1 MNALWSKEWTHTDAE
16 VLAFTIGDDAVL
28 DNRLIPYDIIG
39 SLAHAAGL
47 EAIGIL
53 TSEDRGALREKLAEL
68 YNDWKVGRFHLKPE
82 DEDMH
87 SAIERELTDAL
98 GDLGKRIHTGR
109 SRNDQVLTAL
119 RLFMKESLL
128 INMKALARLAA
139 TACAQGKNHLG
150 VMMPGYTHL
159 QRAMPASVG
168 FWYAS
173 FAESFADT
181 LETGK
186 ALFDRLDRSPLGA
199 AAGFGVPLPLD
210 RELTAKVMGFSRVHV
225 NAAAVQNS
233 RGRLEAAYAG
243 WLVDVGL
250 DVEKLSWDLLLFS
263 SREFGFVR
271 LPAQFTT
278 GSSIMPQKQ
287 NPDII
292 ELLRAAPGIQRACRD
307 EIEHLIAKLPSN
319 YHRDFQTT
327 KGPLLRA
334 VEKGRL
340 MLVITDK
347 LMGSL
352 EWNRENLK
360 AACTQELFATH
371 RAVAL
376 VQQGAPFREA
386 YKEAAK
392 ELREGRTDHWDYSDD
407 DIFKGLGHLGAP
419 GNPGLKEAA
428 ARIDQL
434 GNWVDETRAELLT
447 RWEMLLT
454 SP

>member
-1 MNALWSKEWTHTDAE
+1 MNALWSKEWTDTDAE

-28 DNRLIPYDIIG
+28 DNRLIPYDIVG
-39 SLAHAAGL
+39 TLAHARGL
-47 EAIGIL
+47 EKIGLLAAKEHDAI
-53 TSEDRGALREKLAEL
+53 RGKLADL
-68 YNDWKVGRFHLKPE
+68 YEAWKAGRFHLKPG

-87 SAIERELTDAL
+87 SALERELTAAL

-128 INMKALARLAA
+128 TGMKALSDLAG
-139 TACAQGKNHLG
+139 TACREGQQHLG

-159 QRAMPASVG
+159 QRAMPATVG

-181 LETGK
+181 LDSGR
-186 ALFDRLDRSPLGA
+186 ALFDRIDRSPLGA
-199 AAGFGVPLPLD
+199 AAGFGAPLPLD
-210 RELTAKVMGFSRVHV
+210 RELTAKAMGFSRVHI

-233 RGRLEAAYAG
+233 RGRYEAALAN

-250 DVEKLSWDLLLFS
+250 DVEKLSFDLLLFS

-271 LPAQFTT
+271 LPGQFTT

-292 ELLRAAPGIQRACRD
+292 ELLRAAPAVQRACRD

-319 YHRDFQTT
+319 YHRDFQST

-340 MLVITDK
+340 MMVIANK
-347 LMGSL
+347 LMS
-352 EWNRENLK
+352 NLK
-360 AACTQELFATH
+360 WNSARLRAACTEELFATH

-376 VQQGAPFREA
+376 AREGIPFREA
-386 YKEAAK
+386 YGLAAK
-392 ELREGRTDHWDYSDD
+392 ELREGKTADWVTADNDVLKS
-407 DIFKGLGHLGAP
+407 LGHLGAP

-428 ARIDQL
+428 ARIDAL
-434 GNWVDETRAELLT
+434 TDWVDATLAELLAT
-447 RWEMLLT
+447 WALLLGR
-454 SP
+454 